1 MDTIKLEQLM
11 SEYNH
16 KLDEIIKFNKDA
28 ALKSLKLKKLNKET
42 ISLLFYRIFEA
53 VFYGF
58 IVLFIG
64 YFVAGNW
71 HNPHF
76 AISGIIVEIF
86 ALIALIGSIGQ
97 IVLVNQIDYSG
108 PIVEIR
114 KKIEL
119 VNAHSFLFFKLILLS
134 IPVWWAYAIVGLYLI
149 FGFDVYPYL
158 EPGFA
163 ESYLIVNGLLIIPLL
178 WFLSKLSYRN
188 LHKNWVRKIIET
200 VTSRKLKKALS
211 FLKSIEAFEH

>member
-149 FGFDVYPYL
+149 FGFDVYSYL